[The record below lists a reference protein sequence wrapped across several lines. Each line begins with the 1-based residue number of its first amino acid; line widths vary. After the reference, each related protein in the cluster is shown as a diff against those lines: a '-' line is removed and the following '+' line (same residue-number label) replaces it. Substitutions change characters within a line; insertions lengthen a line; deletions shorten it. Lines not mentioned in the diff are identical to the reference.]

1 MNDLSE
7 LVEITEDALRELDN
21 NISLEEENIECVDGD
36 INGV

>member
-21 NISLEEENIECVDGD
+21 NISLEEENIECIDGD